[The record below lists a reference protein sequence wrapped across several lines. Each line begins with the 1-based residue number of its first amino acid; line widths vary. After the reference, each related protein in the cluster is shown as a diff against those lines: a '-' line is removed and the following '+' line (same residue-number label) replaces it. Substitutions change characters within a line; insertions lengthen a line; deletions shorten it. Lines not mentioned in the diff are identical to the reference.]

1 MRSEMVLLANL
12 TVTSVSLAEVGKKPE
27 GGPSL
32 PGTDGGPFED
42 QGVLPPSH
50 QTPTP
55 PFKLFHNLH
64 RMGKGRS
71 KRDSPISH
79 NDAHRA
85 KKLIRLSGRGKGSKA
100 GYTAAAPS
108 GSKVKQAEKYARI
121 VARELAQKAA
131 GKAVKGGMVVD
142 K

>member
-1 MRSEMVLLANL
+1 
-12 TVTSVSLAEVGKKPE
+12 
-27 GGPSL
+27 
-32 PGTDGGPFED
+32 
-42 QGVLPPSH
+42 
-50 QTPTP
+50 
-55 PFKLFHNLH
+55 
-64 RMGKGRS
+64 MGKGRS

-85 KKLIRLSGRGKGSKA
+85 KKLVRLSGRGKTGK
-100 GYTAAAPS
+100 GKGFTAAAPS